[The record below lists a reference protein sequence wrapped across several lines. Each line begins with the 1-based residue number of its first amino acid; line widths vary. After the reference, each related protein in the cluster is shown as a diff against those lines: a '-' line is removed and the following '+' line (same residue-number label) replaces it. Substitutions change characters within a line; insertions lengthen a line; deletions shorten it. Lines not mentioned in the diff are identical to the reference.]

1 MLDDVR
7 IRRSI
12 RRYQQ
17 RDIEPEIIAQMKEA
31 VLRAPTS
38 RNLQP
43 WHFMFVTD
51 RDTLAALSQAKA
63 QHAQPIAGAA
73 LAVAVCADDTVSDC
87 WIEDCSIAAT
97 ILQLTATSLGLGSC
111 WIQMRGRQ
119 NADGRPAEEHVGEIL
134 GLEPVWR
141 VECIISIGY
150 PAEEKPPVPEEK
162 LRWEKIA
169 NVE

>member
-1 MLDDVR
+1 MLDIVR
-7 IRRSI
+7 NRRSI

-17 RDIEPEIIAQMKEA
+17 RDIEPDVIAQLKEA

-43 WHFMFVTD
+43 WHFVFVTD
-51 RDTLAALSQAKA
+51 RDALVALSQAKA
-63 QHAQPIAGAA
+63 QYAQPIAGAA
-73 LAVAVCADDTVSDC
+73 LGVAVCGDETASDC
-87 WIEDCSIAAT
+87 WIEDCAIAAT
-97 ILQLTATSLGLGSC
+97 ILQLMATSLGLGSC

-119 NADGRPAEEHVGEIL
+119 NAEGRSAEDCVRETL
-134 GLEPVWR
+134 SLEPNLR
-141 VECIISIGY
+141 VECIISLGY

-169 NVE
+169 DVE